1 MLDNAI
7 VKGVFKWGIFIKQQQ
22 YAFLPVYHI
31 IPFSGG
37 GIDNS
42 PFFQIDESFEIPYN
56 PGSTD

>member
-31 IPFSGG
+31 IPFSGV
-37 GIDNS
+37 
-42 PFFQIDESFEIPYN
+42 ESIIPR
-56 PGSTD
+56 SFKSMKALKTVSRDTL